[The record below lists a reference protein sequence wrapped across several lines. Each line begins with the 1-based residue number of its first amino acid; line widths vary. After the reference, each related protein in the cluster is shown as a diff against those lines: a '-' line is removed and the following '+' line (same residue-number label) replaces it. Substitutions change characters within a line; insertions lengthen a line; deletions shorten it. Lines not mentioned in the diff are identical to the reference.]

1 MITPIRLATD
11 ESSASSAYDRGV
23 DPRPPLT
30 KRLSRTE
37 WMLLDVLFSVAMLGV
52 FVAYVAFGH
61 RHHHFAHP
69 AVLYGLAVPASL
81 PLALRRR
88 APLPVLAVVLAASVT
103 FGILASATSTVTGAT
118 YALYTVAVQVGRPKS
133 LIALTAVVGGVIMSF
148 ALITSATSNPYN
160 AAFTALVQVTVWLV
174 GDGVRRHGAYAAGLR
189 EQSVRQALAE
199 QRLQIARDLHDVV
212 AHAMSVVAVQ
222 AGVGGHVIATKP
234 EEAARALRAIEVTA
248 RSALTETRYLLGL
261 LRDQDGA
268 ASEPLSSPGI
278 ASLQSLAD
286 GVTATGLPVT
296 LRVDGE
302 PRPLSPSIELS
313 AYRIVQEALTN
324 VVKHARDPGG
334 AEVVVRYGDD
344 GSLEVEITDD
354 GRGAA
359 ARGTGHGLTGMR
371 ERVGIFGGEFRAGP
385 GPEGGFRVAA
395 RLPTEAMR

>member
-1 MITPIRLATD
+1 
-11 ESSASSAYDRGV
+11 
-23 DPRPPLT
+23 
-30 KRLSRTE
+30 
-37 WMLLDVLFSVAMLGV
+37 
-52 FVAYVAFGH
+52 
-61 RHHHFAHP
+61 
-69 AVLYGLAVPASL
+69 
-81 PLALRRR
+81 
-88 APLPVLAVVLAASVT
+88 
-103 FGILASATSTVTGAT
+103 
-118 YALYTVAVQVGRPKS
+118 
-133 LIALTAVVGGVIMSF
+133 
-148 ALITSATSNPYN
+148 
-160 AAFTALVQVTVWLV
+160 
-174 GDGVRRHGAYAAGLR
+174 
-189 EQSVRQALAE
+189 
-199 QRLQIARDLHDVV
+199 
-212 AHAMSVVAVQ
+212 
-222 AGVGGHVIATKP
+222 VIATKP

-313 AYRIVQEALTN
+313 VYRIVQEALTN